1 MNKTIDMCDVK
12 EVNLKTDVNKHQ
24 EYLEIVVKGFSMNA
38 TFSPLDPKK
47 CFDIIHTHSCF
58 GLAGKN
64 ISQATSTVP
73 LTETT
78 TFTSIKPMTDIK
90 AKVQSTKEDIEQEA
104 Q

>member
-1 MNKTIDMCDVK
+1 MPLFRRLI
-12 EVNLKTDVNKHQ
+12 LKNASISFVPTHALAW
-24 EYLEIVVKGFSMNA
+24 LE
-38 TFSPLDPKK
+38 
-47 CFDIIHTHSCF
+47 
-58 GLAGKN
+58 KN

-73 LTETT
+73 LTGTT